1 MTRKAGWRGAVAWAV
16 PATEWLPRWRGLL
29 KRDAVAALG
38 VWALLVPQSMAYAT
52 LAGVPPVYG
61 LYAAVAGLVVY
72 GLLGTSRVL
81 NVGPSSGP
89 AVMTAATVAP
99 LAAGDGGAY
108 LAISGALALV
118 TGLILLAGGLA
129 RLGFV
134 AEFLARPVLAGY
146 VIGLALTIIVS
157 QLPALLGLPA
167 TSGGFFEKLWELAGD
182 VGDASLA
189 TAAVGLCSLALVLV
203 LRRFTPRVPGAL
215 IAVILGVLAV
225 RGLDLEQHG
234 VALIGALPTTLP
246 QLGLPDLP
254 LSDYRRVLYGAVGVA
269 LLVYAESI
277 AAARQFAAKGGYEV
291 DANRELIAVG
301 SANVGVGLVQGFPI
315 DASVSRTT
323 VAERAGQLS
332 QLAGLLNAG
341 LVVVAIV
348 ALGEFFADLP
358 KATLAAIVIAAV
370 IPLLRTGEL
379 RRLWRLDVVDF
390 ALATL
395 CLLGVLF
402 AGVLGGIVIAVIAA
416 LVALV
421 YRSFTPHVAVL
432 GRLHGGKEGD
442 EDYGFRDISRHPDG
456 ETYPGLVIFRF
467 DQEIFFANATMFRD
481 HIRELATDA
490 EPPVRTVIVDA
501 SAVTYVDTT
510 ALDMLGALQK
520 ELAARGAELVF
531 ARLKGPVHDVFKRAE
546 AVGVIRPFRLFP
558 TLRSAV
564 ADFESGTP
572 PPASH

>member
-1 MTRKAGWRGAVAWAV
+1 MTRSPRWRGAVAWAV
-16 PATEWLPRWRGLL
+16 PATEWLPHWRGLL
-29 KRDAVAALG
+29 KRDALAALG
-38 VWALLVPQSMAYAT
+38 VWALLIPQSMAYAT

-89 AVMTAATVAP
+89 AVLAAATVAP
-99 LAAGDGGAY
+99 LAAGDGEAY
-108 LAISGALALV
+108 LAISAALALV
-118 TGLILLAGGLA
+118 TGLVLVAGGLA

-134 AEFLARPVLAGY
+134 AKFLARPVLAGY

-157 QLPALLGLPA
+157 QLPALLGLPGV
-167 TSGGFFEKLWELAGD
+167 SGGFFERLWELAGD
-182 VGDASLA
+182 VGDVGWASA
-189 TAAVGLCSLALVLV
+189 TVGLCSLALVLV
-203 LRRFTPRVPGAL
+203 LQRVAPRVPGAL
-215 IAVILGVLAV
+215 IAVILGVLAA
-225 RGLDLEQHG
+225 RGLDLEQQG
-234 VALIGALPTTLP
+234 VAVIGALPTAVP
-246 QLGLPDLP
+246 ELGLPDIP
-254 LSDYRRVLYGAVGVA
+254 LSDYRRVLYGAAGVA
-269 LLVYAESI
+269 LLAYAESI
-277 AAARQFAAKGGYEV
+277 AAARQFAARGGYEV

-301 SANVGVGLVQGFPI
+301 SANIGAGLLQGFPI

-323 VAERAGQLS
+323 VGERMGQRS

-370 IPLLRTGEL
+370 LPLLRTGEL
-379 RRLWRLDVVDF
+379 WRLWRLDVVDF

-432 GRLHGGKEGD
+432 GRLRGGEEGD

-481 HIRELATDA
+481 QIRELVAGA
-490 EPPVRTVIVDA
+490 ETPVRTIIVDA
-501 SAVTYVDTT
+501 SAVTFVDTT
-510 ALDMLGALQK
+510 GLDMLGALQK
-520 ELAARGAELVF
+520 ELSARGVELVF
-531 ARLKGPVHDVFKRAE
+531 ARLKGPVHDVFTKAE
-546 AVGVIRPFRLFP
+546 AAGAIEPFRLFP

-564 ADFESGTP
+564 ADFQAAG
-572 PPASH
+572 

>member
-52 LAGVPPVYG
+52 LAGVPPIYG

-72 GLLGTSRVL
+72 GLLGTSREL
-81 NVGPSSGP
+81 NVGPSSGV

-99 LAAGDGGAY
+99 LAAGDGEAY
-108 LAISGALALV
+108 LALSGALALV

-134 AEFLARPVLAGY
+134 AEFLACPVLAGY
-146 VIGLALTIIVS
+146 VVGLALTIIVS
-157 QLPALLGLPA
+157 QLPALLGLPVP
-167 TSGGFFEKLWELAGD
+167 SGGFFEKLWDLAGD
-182 VGDASLA
+182 AVDVSWS
-189 TAAVGLCSLALVLV
+189 TAAVGVCSLALVLV
-203 LRRFTPRVPGAL
+203 LQRVAPRVPGAL
-215 IAVILGVLAV
+215 IVVILGVVATRALA
-225 RGLDLEQHG
+225 LDQHG
-234 VALIGALPTTLP
+234 VALIGALPTSLP
-246 QLGLPDLP
+246 ELGLPDVP
-254 LSDYRRVLYGAVGVA
+254 LSDFKRVLYGAAGVA
-269 LLVYAESI
+269 LLAYAESI
-277 AAARQFAAKGGYEV
+277 AAARQFAGMRGYEV

-301 SANVGVGLVQGFPI
+301 AANVGAGLAQGFPI

-323 VAERAGQLS
+323 VGERLGQRS

-341 LVVVAIV
+341 LVVLAIV
-348 ALGEFFADLP
+348 ALGGFFADLP

-370 IPLLRTGEL
+370 LPLLRTGAL

-390 ALATL
+390 ALAVL
-395 CLLGVLF
+395 CLVGVLL
-402 AGVLGGIVIAVIAA
+402 AGVLGGIVIAVIAS

-432 GRLHGGKEGD
+432 GRLRGGEEGD
-442 EDYGFRDISRHPDG
+442 EDYGFRDLSRHLDG

-467 DQEIFFANATMFRD
+467 DQELFFANAAMFRD
-481 HIRELATDA
+481 HIRELVIDV

-501 SAVTYVDTT
+501 SAITYIDTT
-510 ALDMLGALQK
+510 GLDMLGDLQK
-520 ELAARGAELVF
+520 ELGARGVELVF
-531 ARLKGPVHDVFKRAE
+531 ARLKGPVHDVFRKGE
-546 AVGVIRPFRLFP
+546 AVGTIKPFRLFS

-564 ADFESGTP
+564 ADFRAT
-572 PPASH
+572 A

>member
-1 MTRKAGWRGAVAWAV
+1 MTRKPGWRGAVVWAF
-16 PATEWLPRWRGLL
+16 PATEWLPHWRELI
-29 KRDAVAALG
+29 KRDALAALG

-61 LYAAVAGLVVY
+61 LYAAVGGLVAY

-99 LAAGDGGAY
+99 LAAGDGEAY
-108 LAISGALALV
+108 LAISAALALV
-118 TGLILLAGGLA
+118 TGLILVAGGLA

-134 AEFLARPVLAGY
+134 GEFLARPVLAGY
-146 VIGLALTIIVS
+146 VIGLALVIIVS
-157 QLPALLGLPA
+157 QLPALLDLPP
-167 TSGGFFEKLWELAGD
+167 THGRFFERLWELARD
-182 VGDASLA
+182 VGDVNWP

-203 LRRFTPRVPGAL
+203 FGRIAPRAPGAL
-215 IAVILGVLAV
+215 IAVILGVLVARV
-225 RGLDLEQHG
+225 FDLEEHG
-234 VALIGALPTTLP
+234 VAVIGALPTALP
-246 QLGLPDLP
+246 ELGLPDIP
-254 LSDYRRVLYGAVGVA
+254 ISDYRRVLYGAAGVA

-277 AAARQFAAKGGYEV
+277 AAARQFAARGGYEV
-291 DANRELIAVG
+291 DVNRELIAVG
-301 SANVGVGLVQGFPI
+301 SANVGVGFMQGFPI
-315 DASVSRTT
+315 DASVSRTS
-323 VAERAGQLS
+323 VGERVGQRS
-332 QLAGLLNAG
+332 QLAGLLNAA
-341 LVVVAIV
+341 LVLVAIV
-348 ALGEFFADLP
+348 ALGGFFADLP
-358 KATLAAIVIAAV
+358 TATLAAIVIAAV
-370 IPLLRTGEL
+370 LPLLHTGEL

-395 CLLGVLF
+395 CLLGVLL

-432 GRLHGGKEGD
+432 GRLRGGEEGD
-442 EDYGFRDISRHPDG
+442 EDYGFRDLSRHPDG

-467 DQEIFFANATMFRD
+467 DQEIYFANATMFRD
-481 HIRELATDA
+481 RVREFVTGG
-490 EPPVRTVIVDA
+490 EPPVRTVILDA

-510 ALDMLGALQK
+510 GLDMLGALQE
-520 ELAARGAELVF
+520 ELAARGVELVF

-546 AVGVIRPFRLFP
+546 AVGAIKPFRRFP

-564 ADFESGTP
+564 ADFLAVED
-572 PPASH
+572 